1 MLVQSSLV
9 AAVVAGCAHCPLCG
23 GPWDGGE
30 MITEPVR
37 PAEMMTISGS
47 VSCMERVTILPTF
60 ELKVRLV
67 SLDAPG
73 GADAVIA
80 EQVIKPVN
88 EFPVHFSFEYDNSKL
103 SDQGSYGL
111 EAKLLSQDTVLF
123 TTDTQYRVL
132 THGQSA
138 QADIVIVRSR

>member
-1 MLVQSSLV
+1 MLMRSSLV
-9 AAVVAGCAHCPLCG
+9 AAGVSGCAHCPLCG
-23 GPWDGGE
+23 GEWGGGQ
-30 MITEPVR
+30 MIAEPVK

-67 SLDAPG
+67 SLDAPN
-73 GADAVIA
+73 GADAVVA
-80 EQVIKPVN
+80 EQIIKPVN
-88 EFPVHFSFEYDNSKL
+88 AFPVHFSFEYDKSKI

-132 THGQSA
+132 TRGQSA